1 MMSTRNPDKAEADA
15 VPSDGAAEDHA
26 PMLAEQRPLTT
37 PGRAQPVD
45 QAAQEEA
52 AEERAESGGYN

>member
-1 MMSTRNPDKAEADA
+1 MTSTRNPDNAEADA
-15 VPSDGAAEDHA
+15 VPSDRAAKDHA
-26 PMLAEQRPLTT
+26 SVPAEPRPLPT

-52 AEERAESGGYN
+52 AAERAEGGGYN